1 MDLETRLKIL
11 PCGKC
16 EDMMDC
22 DNCIFAKEA
31 KELYKQIRAE
41 LLDEFLNSISE
52 SILWDILAEIMKR
65 NIVASDGTD
74 KIMDYLQKVAE
85 QLKEQRNAKDI

>member
-1 MDLETRLKIL
+1 
-11 PCGKC
+11 
-16 EDMMDC
+16 MDC